1 MPDIED
7 IDIDREI
14 ILEDFANEELW
25 TRQTESDLLPPYTLE
40 DLLVAAEVEIE
51 GDESRP
57 ADERGLLLAAR
68 RILAERE
75 RDLALMGEKPLT
87 KGFVADDIW
96 LILRELCRKRVENPG
111 DPLVLWLSGGIQ
123 ARDLAR
129 RRRCRTGKDRDGF
142 CKCFERS
149 GVLDRLRASLA

>member
-51 GDESRP
+51 GD
-57 ADERGLLLAAR
+57 
-68 RILAERE
+68 
-75 RDLALMGEKPLT
+75 
-87 KGFVADDIW
+87 
-96 LILRELCRKRVENPG
+96 
-111 DPLVLWLSGGIQ
+111 
-123 ARDLAR
+123 
-129 RRRCRTGKDRDGF
+129 
-142 CKCFERS
+142 
-149 GVLDRLRASLA
+149 